1 MLSLNCG
8 HATAD
13 IITFNATI
21 DKSTTADSVITKG
34 GITIMATDADFSC
47 ETKKSYK
54 ILITRN
60 FHISSTVGKITSIDF
75 GKDDAGKLPLFSES
89 NSSKGDWKKSGSPL
103 TPYLWKGDPTDDFMG
118 HRTKRIR

>member
-8 HATAD
+8 HAAAD
-13 IITFNATI
+13 KITFNATI

-47 ETKKSYK
+47 KDYESYNFH
-54 ILITRN
+54 ITRN

-75 GKDDAGKLPLFSES
+75 GKDDVKKLPFFL
-89 NSSKGDWKKSGSPL
+89 NL
-103 TPYLWKGDPTDDFMG
+103 I
-118 HRTKRIR
+118 HRKENGRSLALLKPHIFGMEIQLKILRIR